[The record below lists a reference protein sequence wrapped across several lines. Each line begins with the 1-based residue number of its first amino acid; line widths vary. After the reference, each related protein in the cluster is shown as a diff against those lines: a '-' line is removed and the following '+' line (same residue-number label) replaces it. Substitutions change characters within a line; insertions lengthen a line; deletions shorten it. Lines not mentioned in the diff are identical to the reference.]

1 MLQTDTT
8 FIRPGTIQPGYGLL
22 SARIS
27 LENIGGT
34 NLSAAV
40 FGTNLT
46 DEASPL
52 AGETFYDAPFGFHSV
67 TFGEPRA
74 YGVELSFRFR
84 REGHSVGKACVSTCR
99 IRCARYN

>member
-46 DEASPL
+46 DEAYPL
-52 AGETFYDAPFGFHSV
+52 AGEPFYDAPFGFTSV

-74 YGVELSFRFR
+74 YGVEPIGRAHVCTPDTN
-84 REGHSVGKACVSTCR
+84 GHIVGGLRV
-99 IRCARYN
+99 